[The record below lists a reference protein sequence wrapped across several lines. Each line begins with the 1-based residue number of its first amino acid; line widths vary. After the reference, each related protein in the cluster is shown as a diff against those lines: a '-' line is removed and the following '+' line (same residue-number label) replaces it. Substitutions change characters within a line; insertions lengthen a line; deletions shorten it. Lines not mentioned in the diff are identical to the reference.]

1 MCQALTRFEGGSKQD
16 VDATRKH
23 VLAATA
29 ELENVCQSAGLAE
42 GEDVSAA
49 FNATVNRGLMAPTPP
64 RTVPVRCA
72 PPPPSATH
80 ATTGTPPA

>member
-1 MCQALTRFEGGSKQD
+1 M
-16 VDATRKH
+16 DATRKH

-29 ELENVCQSAGLAE
+29 ELERVRQSAGLAD

-49 FNATVNRGLMAPTPP
+49 FNGAVNRSLMAPTPP

-72 PPPPSATH
+72 RFLHPPRAVSPCAITSIELL
-80 ATTGTPPA
+80 